1 MKLIDGSYR
10 CDVCGQP
17 REPRYVRGW
26 ILDDEGCEREV
37 EPQCA
42 EEKHVCVVCEV
53 RGVFLL
59 GMPALAPANSSVN
72 TGDSTKPPAALATR
86 GRTRPPVP

>member
-1 MKLIDGSYR
+1 MKLCDGSYR
-10 CDVCGQP
+10 CDVCCQSVA
-17 REPRYVRGW
+17 PRYVRGW
-26 ILDDEGCEREV
+26 ILDGDGCEREV

-59 GMPALAPANSSVN
+59 GMPALAPASGLAH
-72 TGDSTKPPAALATR
+72 TPDSEVPVAGVPIRGGRKQPA
-86 GRTRPPVP
+86 P